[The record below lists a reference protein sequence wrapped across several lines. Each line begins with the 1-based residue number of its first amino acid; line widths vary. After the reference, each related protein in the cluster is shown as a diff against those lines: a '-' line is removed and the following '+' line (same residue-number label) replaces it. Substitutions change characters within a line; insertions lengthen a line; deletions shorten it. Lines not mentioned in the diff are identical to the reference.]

1 MDEETSAQDPLARY
15 RRDGETVCVELSLR
29 TARQLFDARDP
40 APFRARDLDDD
51 AVEWL
56 LGAVEEVPKRTPLAF
71 YLHFEES
78 LEAHGFTEP
87 ALIDAIRAHFT
98 YELARTR
105 RAVRALFR
113 QGLWSALLA
122 GALLA
127 LCMAAES
134 ALRPLAPRAHWAAVT
149 REGMVILGW
158 VALWRPLETFLFAW
172 WPYAARM
179 RLLRRVI
186 AAEVRVRAG
195 AGRVRP

>member
-1 MDEETSAQDPLARY
+1 MDEETAALDPLARY

-29 TARQLFDARDP
+29 SPRQLFDVRDP

-56 LGAVEEVPKRTPLAF
+56 LGAVEEVPARTPVAF
-71 YLHFEES
+71 YLHFEEG
-78 LEAHGFTEP
+78 LDAQGFTE
-87 ALIDAIRAHFT
+87 AVLRDAIRAHFR

-105 RAVRALFR
+105 RAVRALMQ

-122 GALLA
+122 GVLLA

-134 ALRPLAPRAHWAAVT
+134 ALRPLAPREHWAAVT

-172 WPYAARM
+172 WPYTARI

-186 AAEVRVRAG
+186 AAEVRVQSRTTAI
-195 AGRVRP
+195 RS